1 MGDRT
6 AFGPF
11 LLDRQRRRLTRDG
24 HNVPVG
30 HRGYTLLETLL
41 DAGGEPVSKEALM
54 ERVWPGTVIE
64 EGSLTVQ
71 VSALRRQ
78 LGDDAQ
84 AMIITVPRVGYRLV
98 ALREEPRVGRD
109 GPPLIAVLPF
119 ANHGSGM
126 EDGYFADGVVDDI
139 ITALS
144 RFKSFAVLSRG
155 STFALRA
162 LGDKA
167 PAAAGELGARYLLE
181 GSIRRMGDKLRV
193 TAQLSEALSGMQLWA
208 ERYDGA
214 AGDVFAFQDSITAS
228 VAGRIEP
235 TIRHAEIERVR
246 RKPTQS
252 LDAYSLFLKAMPLVN
267 APGMEGHPEA
277 LALLQEAAQLDPD
290 YALARAY
297 AAWVYEKRFSLRAP
311 PLGDND
317 VENCISLARLAMK
330 LGSND
335 PLICAICGY
344 LLYRVGDEPSGLHT
358 LRQAVAENPFNVA
371 ILQLAGMS
379 VGVIHGAVEEG
390 LAYSTRAYELSP
402 GAPEAYQFL
411 QSMACMEF
419 MRGNV
424 ETAIDLGLKVLST
437 FNEWMFTFILLTA
450 SYARLDRMDEAHEM
464 LRRLLHLNPRLTI
477 HRLESNLATD
487 HAFATMAM
495 PYLRKAGLPEQ

>member
-1 MGDRT
+1 MGERT

-11 LLDRQRRRLTRDG
+11 VLDRQRRRLTRDG
-24 HNVPVG
+24 NEVPVG

-41 DAGGEPVSKEALM
+41 DAGGEPVGKEALM

-78 LGDDAQ
+78 LGDGSL
-84 AMIITVPRVGYRLV
+84 IITVPRVGYRFV
-98 ALREEPRVGRD
+98 APPEEMRVGRD

-119 ANHGSGM
+119 ANHASGP
-126 EDGYFADGVVDDI
+126 EDGYFADGVVEDI

-155 STFALRA
+155 STFALRP

-167 PAAAGELGARYLLE
+167 RAAASELGARYLLE
-181 GSIRRMGDKLRV
+181 GGIRRMGDRLRV
-193 TAQLSEALSGMQLWA
+193 TAELSEASSGTQLWA
-208 ERYDGA
+208 ERYEGTT
-214 AGDVFAFQDSITAS
+214 GDVFAFQDSITAS
-228 VAGRIEP
+228 VAGKVEP

-252 LDAYSLFLKAMPLVN
+252 LDAYALLLKAMPLVN
-267 APGMEGHPEA
+267 APGMDGHSEA

-290 YALARAY
+290 YALPRAY

-311 PLGDND
+311 PLGERD
-317 VENCISLARLAMK
+317 VEDCIALARLAMK
-330 LGSND
+330 LDSHD
-335 PLICAICGY
+335 PLIRAICGY
-344 LLYRVGDEPSGLHT
+344 LLYRVADDPSGLLS
-358 LRQAVAENPFNVA
+358 LRQAVTENPFNVT

-411 QSMACMEF
+411 QAMASMEF

-450 SYARLDRMDEAHEM
+450 SYARLNRMNEAREM
-464 LRRLLHLNPRLTI
+464 LRRLLQLNPRLTI
-477 HRLESNLATD
+477 QRLESNLATD
-487 HAFATMAM
+487 HAFAEMAM
-495 PYLRKAGLPEQ
+495 PYLRTAGLPEE